1 MILPLSVKNQ
11 SIESSGITNDYREA
25 ISEYIW
31 NGLEAHATEIN
42 VDYTLNVASGIS
54 TLAITDNGD
63 GIVYEEIED
72 TFGAFLTSRKNLLSL
87 KMKSKANKGKG
98 RFSFSAFASSA
109 KWITVYKSEDV
120 FKTYEIVLE
129 NDKKEVANCT
139 EPVISDSN
147 MTGTRVE
154 FYNKISLH
162 IERRLK
168 PHKYGIVEVVKSG
181 KKQRNVGNSY
191 FIPAPLLH
199 HYSYT

>member
-72 TFGAFLTSRKNLLSL
+72 TFGAFLASRKNLLSL

-154 FYNKISLH
+154 FYNIFMLTSENMSFNVLEPALLKEFAWFLYLYKGRNIKIN
-162 IERRLK
+162 INGD
-168 PHKYGIVEVVKSG
+168 PVDY
-181 KKQRNVGNSY
+181 
-191 FIPAPLLH
+191 
-199 HYSYT
+199 